1 MAEDSEETGGE
12 TRVPK
17 GAAEHPPAKSETS
30 SDLPNI
36 ESPPLSP
43 AG

>member
-12 TRVPK
+12 TPVSK
-17 GAAEHPPAKSETS
+17 GAAEHPPAKSKIS
-30 SDLPNI
+30 SNLPNI